1 MAMTKITDEFLRYM
15 RYEKNRSPLTLKAY
29 HDDLLDFETF
39 FTDRDEALTWQT
51 VDADIIRDWM
61 EHMMER
67 CNKSASVNRRLSAV
81 KMLFRFALSRHLVER
96 DPAHMLEGPK
106 NEKPL
111 PCFVREKQMDSL
123 LDDMKWEDTYK
134 DVRARTLLLFFYT
147 TGVRLA
153 ELVALN
159 NNDVSY
165 ESLQLKVTGKGDKQR
180 VVPFG
185 QELKAAMERYV
196 KMRDQLTGE
205 GKPDGAFFV
214 TEKGERIKRAQVQRI
229 VREKLSLVT
238 TMKKKSPHVLRHSFA
253 TAMLNNG
260 ADIESV
266 QKLLGHAS
274 ISTTEKYTHTTF
286 EQLKQV
292 YTNAHPRA

>member
-1 MAMTKITDEFLRYM
+1 MMTDEFFNYM
-15 RYEKNRSPLTLKAY
+15 RYEKNRSP
-29 HDDLLDFETF
+29 
-39 FTDRDEALTWQT
+39 QT
-51 VDADIIRDWM
+51 VGAYKSDIAEFEAFFRSKDQALDWGTVDSDIIRDWM
-61 EHMMER
+61 EQMMER
-67 CNKSASVNRRLSAV
+67 GHKATSVNRRLSAV
-81 KMLFRFALSRHLVER
+81 KMLYRFALSRGLVQQ
-96 DPAHMLEGPK
+96 DPAHLVSGPK
-106 NEKPL
+106 KERPL
-111 PCFVREKQMDSL
+111 PYFLRATEMDRL
-123 LDDMKWEDTYK
+123 LDGVEWMDNYK

-153 ELVALN
+153 ELVGLN
-159 NNDVSY
+159 NRDVDFSAR
-165 ESLQLKVTGKGDKQR
+165 QVRVTGKGDKQR

-185 QELKAAMERYV
+185 DELEAALHRYMQLRDSTV
-196 KMRDQLTGE
+196 GDPGAEGPLFLAMRG
-205 GKPDGAFFV
+205 G
-214 TEKGERIKRAQVQRI
+214 RISRQDVQRT
-229 VREKLSLVT
+229 VRGKLALVT
-238 TMKKKSPHVLRHSFA
+238 SMKKKSPHVLRHSFA

>member
-1 MAMTKITDEFLRYM
+1 MTKITDEFLRYM
-15 RYEKNRSPLTLKAY
+15 RYEKNRSPLTVKAY

-67 CNKSASVNRRLSAV
+67 GNKSASVNRRLSAV
-81 KMLFRFALSRHLVER
+81 KMLFRFALSRHLVEC

-165 ESLQLKVTGKGDKQR
+165 ECLQLTVTGKGDKQR

-205 GKPDGAFFV
+205 GKPDSAFFV

>member
-1 MAMTKITDEFLRYM
+1 MTKITDEFLRYM
-15 RYEKNRSPLTLKAY
+15 RYEKNRSPLTVKAY

-67 CNKSASVNRRLSAV
+67 GNKSASVNRRLSAV

-165 ESLQLKVTGKGDKQR
+165 ESLQLTVTGKGDKQR

-238 TMKKKSPHVLRHSFA
+238 TMKKVASCAAPLVCDGNAQQWGRHRECA
-253 TAMLNNG
+253 EAARACVNIHYGKIYAHNVRTA
-260 ADIESV
+260 E
-266 QKLLGHAS
+266 AS
-274 ISTTEKYTHTTF
+274 LY
-286 EQLKQV
+286 
-292 YTNAHPRA
+292 

>member
-1 MAMTKITDEFLRYM
+1 MITDEFCKYM
-15 RYEKNRSPLTLKAY
+15 RYEKNRSPLTVQAY
-29 HDDLLDFETF
+29 SDDLADFEAYF
-39 FTDRDEALTWQT
+39 RQKDETLTWQT
-51 VDADIIRDWM
+51 VDSDIIRDWL

-67 CNKSASVNRRLSAV
+67 GNRSTSVNRRLSAV
-81 KMLFRFALSRHLVER
+81 KMLYRFALSRHLVER
-96 DPAHMLEGPK
+96 DPAHMVEGPK
-106 NEKPL
+106 NDKPL
-111 PCFVREKQMDSL
+111 PYFVREKEMDSL
-123 LDDMKWEDTYK
+123 LDGMEWKDTYI

-153 ELVALN
+153 ELVGLDNRDIDYAARQ
-159 NNDVSY
+159 V
-165 ESLQLKVTGKGDKQR
+165 KVTGKGNKQR

-185 QELKAAMERYV
+185 SELEAALRHYTQVRNAEV
-196 KMRDQLTGE
+196 GDSG
-205 GKPDGAFFV
+205 PDGPFFLSR
-214 TEKGERIKRAQVQRI
+214 KGGRIERWKVQRI

-266 QKLLGHAS
+266 QKLLGHVS
-274 ISTTEKYTHTTF
+274 LSTTEKYTHTTF

>member
-1 MAMTKITDEFLRYM
+1 MTKITDEFLRYM
-15 RYEKNRSPLTLKAY
+15 RYEKNRSPLTVKAY
-29 HDDLLDFETF
+29 HDDLLDFKTF

-67 CNKSASVNRRLSAV
+67 GNKSASVNRRLSAV

-165 ESLQLKVTGKGDKQR
+165 ESLQLTVTGKGDKQR

-185 QELKAAMERYV
+185 NELKAAMERYV
-196 KMRDQLTGE
+196 DR
-205 GKPDGAFFV
+205 
-214 TEKGERIKRAQVQRI
+214 
-229 VREKLSLVT
+229 
-238 TMKKKSPHVLRHSFA
+238 KSV
-253 TAMLNNG
+253 
-260 ADIESV
+260 V
-266 QKLLGHAS
+266 
-274 ISTTEKYTHTTF
+274 
-286 EQLKQV
+286 
-292 YTNAHPRA
+292 

>member
-15 RYEKNRSPLTLKAY
+15 RYEKNRSPLTVKAY

-67 CNKSASVNRRLSAV
+67 GNKSASVNRRLSAV

-123 LDDMKWEDTYK
+123 LDAMKWEDTYK

-147 TGVRLA
+147 T
-153 ELVALN
+153 
-159 NNDVSY
+159 
-165 ESLQLKVTGKGDKQR
+165 
-180 VVPFG
+180 
-185 QELKAAMERYV
+185 
-196 KMRDQLTGE
+196 DQLTGE